1 MHSVCHIQSDP
12 LHLSVGSSSYFSLCI
27 SCEKMHLLQLHLKN
41 REHLSIRK
49 TFWKD
54 ISAKSLT
61 LTLQY
66 MYCFTTWMK
75 PNGSGRWPGSVGA
88 AVCSRTPFTALN
100 ISSTVVLLH
109 SYWSSC
115 PVQPAIGVSAGG
127 GAGPH
132 GPCYGVAICYMGS
145 IFFCHNGF
153 LCHYIC
159 MQKHIQYWRNVFLW
173 SRTFKFAAIV
183 VQDHYL
189 RYEISLLLIL
199 QHLWQLLTELNQC
212 QKCSSSISETR
223 PHVNWEEITYRSLS
237 GRQEESQLPDRCLAW
252 SAHVLLV

>member
-41 REHLSIRK
+41 REHLSLRK

-75 PNGSGRWPGSVGA
+75 PSGSGRWPGSVGA

-115 PVQPAIGVSAGG
+115 PVQPAIGDSAGG

-132 GPCYGVAICYMGS
+132 GPRVPYQAQP
-145 IFFCHNGF
+145 
-153 LCHYIC
+153 LCDSMILPPFPQWETL
-159 MQKHIQYWRNVFLW
+159 QKKEKFYFNEILCPIKLYWLKV
-173 SRTFKFAAIV
+173 
-183 VQDHYL
+183 
-189 RYEISLLLIL
+189 
-199 QHLWQLLTELNQC
+199 
-212 QKCSSSISETR
+212 CSSF
-223 PHVNWEEITYRSLS
+223 
-237 GRQEESQLPDRCLAW
+237 CA
-252 SAHVLLV
+252 LLNCFPVSMLYVSFK

>member
-1 MHSVCHIQSDP
+1 
-12 LHLSVGSSSYFSLCI
+12 
-27 SCEKMHLLQLHLKN
+27 MHLLQLHLKN

-159 MQKHIQYWRNVFLW
+159 MQKHFRSTEEMCFYDQEPSSLQRLW
-173 SRTFKFAAIV
+173 YRIIIWGMK
-183 VQDHYL
+183 
-189 RYEISLLLIL
+189 SLF
-199 QHLWQLLTELNQC
+199 
-212 QKCSSSISETR
+212 
-223 PHVNWEEITYRSLS
+223 
-237 GRQEESQLPDRCLAW
+237 CLFCNIYDN
-252 SAHVLLV
+252 S